1 MSETSAPAEE
11 LLADVEEA
19 MRDVVDPSWGSTSLT
34 WAWSTA
40 WTCKTVTKG
49 PSR

>member
-19 MRDVVDPSWGSTSLT
+19 MRDVVDPELGINVVDLGLVYGLDVQ
-34 WAWSTA
+34 
-40 WTCKTVTKG
+40 TVTKA